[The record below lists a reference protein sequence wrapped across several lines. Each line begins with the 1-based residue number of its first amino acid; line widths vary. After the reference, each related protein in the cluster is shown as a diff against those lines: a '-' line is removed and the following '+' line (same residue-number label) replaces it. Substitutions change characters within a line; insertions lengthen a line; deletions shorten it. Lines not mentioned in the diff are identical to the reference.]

1 VAGHGNSKLANRI
14 VPAIVASVGVSII
27 GCMLLIAMDTRNLSM
42 KEVEERSLVL
52 VRAFEVYSAPAF
64 GIEDSEGRNKAFQDG
79 IEGLVGKMPEILE
92 FNVYS
97 IEAKKAVAST
107 DPELIGKDV
116 DPEDLESA
124 EKDATVV
131 LFERESKK
139 RVIDV
144 TAPLHGPSGVA
155 YVAGIKSD
163 ITGLIAKID
172 NMSLKTGAI
181 GFLLLLVM
189 WAAVAFLFRR
199 VTSRINLAALSFRE
213 LAEGAADLTKR
224 IAAERD
230 DEIGRLARDFN
241 TFASNLRD
249 IVASIKESQSEV
261 KAIAGE
267 LDRSADETAKAAGSI
282 SDRIIEVQ
290 VNAERQSNSA
300 QQSSSAVE
308 EIARSID
315 SLDRVVGEQAACVNE
330 AAASI
335 EEMVAN
341 IAAVF
346 ESTER
351 MAGRF
356 DGVSA
361 AAEDGKLA
369 QQRSGQLIAAIS
381 ERSASLQDANSTI
394 ASIASRTNLL
404 AMNAAIEAAHAGE
417 AGRGFAVVAD
427 EIRKLAE
434 SSALQSRAIRED
446 IAAVN
451 KSMAEVVGSSDQLA
465 AAFGRVEGEIDQTAA
480 IIAELR
486 RAMSEQREGST
497 AILRVLESLR
507 TLTEEV
513 RRGSS
518 EMSEG
523 NATLLDEMDKLRSI
537 STETAAGL
545 ERMSIDAETLSSNAT
560 GAVEIVDRAE
570 RTIASLED
578 AVGRFKT

>member
-1 VAGHGNSKLANRI
+1 MPERQEKKLSNRI

-27 GCMLLIAMDTRNLSM
+27 GCIALIVLDTHSLSM
-42 KEVEERSLVL
+42 EEVEERSLVL
-52 VRAFEVYSAPAF
+52 VRAFEVYSQGGFAK
-64 GIEDSEGRNKAFQDG
+64 EDAEGRNAAFQDG
-79 IEGLVGKMPEILE
+79 ISGLVAKMPEILE

-97 IEAKKAVAST
+97 IGAEKVVAST
-107 DPELIGKDV
+107 DPEMIGKGV
-116 DPEDLESA
+116 DPEDLEA
-124 EKDATVV
+124 AGKDATVV
-131 LFERESKK
+131 LFEREGGK

-144 TAPLHGPSGVA
+144 TAPLHGPSGIP

-163 ITGLIAKID
+163 ISGLIAKID
-172 NMSLKTGAI
+172 FMSFKTGAI
-181 GFLLLLVM
+181 GFLLLVILWV
-189 WAAVAFLFRR
+189 AVAILFRR
-199 VTSRINLAALSFRE
+199 VTRRINLAALSFRD
-213 LAEGAADLTKR
+213 LADGAADLTKR
-224 IAAERD
+224 ISVERE

-241 TFASNLRD
+241 TFATNLRD
-249 IVASIKESQSEV
+249 IVASIKQSQSEV

-267 LDRSADETAKAAGSI
+267 LDRSSAETARAAGGI
-282 SDRIIEVQ
+282 SDRVIEVQ
-290 VNAERQSNSA
+290 VNAERQSISA

-308 EIARSID
+308 QIARSID
-315 SLDRVVGEQAACVNE
+315 SLDRVVGEQAACVND

-335 EEMVAN
+335 EEMAAN

-361 AAEDGKLA
+361 AAADGKLA
-369 QQRSGQLIAAIS
+369 QEKSGLLIADIS
-381 ERSASLQDANSTI
+381 ERSASLQNANAII
-394 ASIASRTNLL
+394 ATIASRTNLL

-446 IAAVN
+446 INAVN
-451 KSMAEVVGSSDQLA
+451 KSMAEVVGSSDRLS
-465 AAFGRVEGEIDQTAA
+465 AAFGRVEGEIDQTAT

-486 RAMSEQREGST
+486 QAMSEQREGST

-513 RRGSS
+513 RTGSS
-518 EMSEG
+518 EMSQG
-523 NATLLDEMDKLRSI
+523 NATLLSEMDKLRSI
-537 STETAAGL
+537 STETAAGM
-545 ERMSIDAETLSSNAT
+545 ERMSADAETLSSNAT
-560 GAVEIVDRAE
+560 GSVEIVGRAE
-570 RTIASLED
+570 RTIESLED
-578 AVGRFKT
+578 AIGRFKT